1 MVVRHV
7 SLRRHLRS
15 HAAPLSAPWRGH
27 STMGQVLNGH
37 DQTIAP
43 ILQIRAW
50 RFTATKQPSKA
61 RINVCYD
68 GGLPSDSL
76 HLHHDVFGDSKMQRK
91 FLLGHSL
98 ESK

>member
-50 RFTATKQPSKA
+50 RFKEVNLPKATQLTRA
-61 RINVCYD
+61 AWI
-68 GGLPSDSL
+68 
-76 HLHHDVFGDSKMQRK
+76 
-91 FLLGHSL
+91 
-98 ESK
+98 